1 MFAVPDGLIRAA
13 EVAKELLGD
22 GFSGVVITDRPVVD
36 NCFHLRQLCW
46 AHLLR
51 DFQGLIAAGGEGE
64 RIGAQLQAIGKR
76 CSVTGLGPV
85 TAR

>member
-1 MFAVPDGLIRAA
+1 MFAVPHCLIRAA

-51 DFQGLIAAGGEGE
+51 DFQE
-64 RIGAQLQAIGKR
+64 RIDAGAKWSELERNCWPSAKGVPALA
-76 CSVTGLGPV
+76 SGP
-85 TAR
+85 